1 MFASISTT
9 SWRFPS
15 TSRSTWTISRCL
27 PQRRR
32 SLLPL
37 VSNPA
42 TSSSPSGIG
51 AHLPAPT
58 WSSSSSPAGSTR
70 SSSQASPPMQASSP
84 PRVRV
89 PAWALPSCSSKMP
102 APARTPSINV
112 SSLKISSHV
121 SLAFAPPMRSSPPLP
136 KISAESGGLDPLVW
150 KITAVAVLG
159 SFLSQLDATIVNVSL
174 SSLAVD
180 LHSSITAIQWVTS
193 GYLLALALMLPLNG
207 WLVER
212 MGAKSLFLWCFSVFT
227 LSSALCGL
235 AWSANSLIAFRILQ
249 GMSGG
254 LMAPMTQMMMARA
267 AGKHMARLMGYAA
280 VPILIG
286 PILGPVIAGA
296 ILQHASWRWLFLVN
310 VPVGVLA
317 IVLAVLFLPD
327 DREETR
333 SKELD
338 LPGFALLSP
347 GLVLFLYGSD
357 HLGKR
362 TGLTTLLISIVLL
375 AAFFRMAIR
384 KGDKALIDLQLFKRK
399 TFSASATTQ
408 FMSNG
413 ISFAGQML
421 IPIYLI
427 RACGQ
432 SPSATGWLLA
442 PLGVGTICSYPWMGA
457 LTQRFGIR
465 KVSAG
470 GALLAFAGTLPFLY
484 LASHGLVFA
493 VLGCALFVRGMGL
506 SAVGIPSI
514 SAAYAS
520 VRKRDL
526 PMATTS
532 LNIVQRLGGPTLT
545 TLCATFLGW
554 RLGAAHSSAGLA
566 SAFTAAFLLLCV
578 LHTCLFAA
586 TLRLPLFIGK
596 VTQQT
601 PAQEAPVIL
610 EMMSE

>member
-1 MFASISTT
+1 M
-9 SWRFPS
+9 PK
-15 TSRSTWTISRCL
+15 
-27 PQRRR
+27 
-32 SLLPL
+32 
-37 VSNPA
+37 N
-42 TSSSPSGIG
+42 SSD
-51 AHLPAPT
+51 T
-58 WSSSSSPAGSTR
+58 
-70 SSSQASPPMQASSP
+70 
-84 PRVRV
+84 VR
-89 PAWALPSCSSKMP
+89 
-102 APARTPSINV
+102 
-112 SSLKISSHV
+112 
-121 SLAFAPPMRSSPPLP
+121 
-136 KISAESGGLDPLVW
+136 LDPLVW
-150 KITAVAVLG
+150 KITSVAVLG
-159 SFLSQLDATIVNVSL
+159 SFLAQLDATVVNVSL

-180 LHSSITAIQWVTS
+180 LHSSLTAIQWVTS

-212 MGAKSLFLWCFSVFT
+212 IGAKSLYLWCFSAFT

-235 AWSANSLIAFRILQ
+235 AWSANSLIGFRILQ

-280 VPILIG
+280 VPILMG

-310 VPVGVLA
+310 LPVGVLA
-317 IVLAVLFLPD
+317 IILAVLFLPN

-333 SKELD
+333 SRELD

-384 KGDKALIDLQLFKRK
+384 KGDRALIDLQLFKRK
-399 TFSASATTQ
+399 TFSASATAQ

-427 RACGQ
+427 RACGK

-442 PLGVGTICSYPWMGA
+442 PLGVGMICSYPWIGA

-470 GALLAFAGTLPFLY
+470 GAFLAFAATLPFIW
-484 LASHGLVFA
+484 LASHGLVLT
-493 VLGCALFVRGMGL
+493 VLACALFVRGMGL

-520 VRKRDL
+520 VKKQDL
-526 PMATTS
+526 PMASTS

-554 RLGAAHSSAGLA
+554 RLGMAQSSASLS
-566 SAFTAAFLLLCV
+566 SAFTAAFLLLCG
-578 LHTCLFAA
+578 LHAFLFASA
-586 TLRLPLFIGK
+586 LRLPLSLDEA
-596 VTQQT
+596 TEQPLAEES
-601 PAQEAPVIL
+601 PALL

>member
-1 MFASISTT
+1 M
-9 SWRFPS
+9 PK
-15 TSRSTWTISRCL
+15 
-27 PQRRR
+27 
-32 SLLPL
+32 
-37 VSNPA
+37 
-42 TSSSPSGIG
+42 SSS
-51 AHLPAPT
+51 
-58 WSSSSSPAGSTR
+58 
-70 SSSQASPPMQASSP
+70 
-84 PRVRV
+84 
-89 PAWALPSCSSKMP
+89 
-102 APARTPSINV
+102 
-112 SSLKISSHV
+112 
-121 SLAFAPPMRSSPPLP
+121 
-136 KISAESGGLDPLVW
+136 ESGGLHPLVW

-180 LHSSITAIQWVTS
+180 LHSSLTAIQWVTS

-212 MGAKSLFLWCFSVFT
+212 IGAKSLYLWCFSTFT
-227 LSSALCGL
+227 LASALCGL
-235 AWSANSLIAFRILQ
+235 AWSANSLIAFRVLQ

-280 VPILIG
+280 VPILMG

-317 IVLAVLFLPD
+317 IVLAVLFLPN
-327 DREETR
+327 DREETKSR
-333 SKELD
+333 ELD

-427 RACGQ
+427 RICGH

-442 PLGVGTICSYPWMGA
+442 PLGVGMICSYPWLGA

-470 GALLAFAGTLPFLY
+470 GAFLAFAATLPFIW
-484 LASHGLVFA
+484 LASHGLVFT
-493 VLGCALFVRGMGL
+493 VLAGALFVRGIGL

-520 VRKRDL
+520 VRKQDL

-554 RLGAAHSSAGLA
+554 RMGMAQSTAGL
-566 SAFTAAFLLLCV
+566 SGAFTAAFVLLCG
-578 LHTCLFAA
+578 LHALLFAA
-586 TLRLPLFIGK
+586 ALRLPFSID
-596 VTQQT
+596 
-601 PAQEAPVIL
+601 EAMEQPVAEEPSALL
-610 EMMSE
+610 ELMSK

>member
-1 MFASISTT
+1 M
-9 SWRFPS
+9 PK
-15 TSRSTWTISRCL
+15 
-27 PQRRR
+27 
-32 SLLPL
+32 
-37 VSNPA
+37 N
-42 TSSSPSGIG
+42 SSD
-51 AHLPAPT
+51 T
-58 WSSSSSPAGSTR
+58 
-70 SSSQASPPMQASSP
+70 
-84 PRVRV
+84 VR
-89 PAWALPSCSSKMP
+89 
-102 APARTPSINV
+102 
-112 SSLKISSHV
+112 
-121 SLAFAPPMRSSPPLP
+121 
-136 KISAESGGLDPLVW
+136 LDPLVW
-150 KITAVAVLG
+150 KITSVAVLG
-159 SFLSQLDATIVNVSL
+159 SFLAQLDATIVNVSL

-180 LHSSITAIQWVTS
+180 LHSSLTAIQWVTS

-212 MGAKSLFLWCFSVFT
+212 IGAKSLYLWCFSVFT

-235 AWSANSLIAFRILQ
+235 AWSANSLIAFRVLQ

-254 LMAPMTQMMMARA
+254 LMAPMIQLMMARA

-333 SKELD
+333 SRELD

-357 HLGKR
+357 HLGER
-362 TGLTTLLISIVLL
+362 IGLTALLVSIVLL
-375 AAFFRMAIR
+375 VLFFRMAIR
-384 KGDKALIDLQLFKRK
+384 KGDRALIDLQLFKSR

-442 PLGVGTICSYPWMGA
+442 PLGVGMICSYPWMGA

-493 VLGCALFVRGMGL
+493 VLAGALFLRGVGL

-514 SAAYAS
+514 SAAYAA
-520 VRKRDL
+520 VRKQDL
-526 PMATTS
+526 PTATTS

-554 RLGAAHSSAGLA
+554 RLGMAQSGASLS
-566 SAFTAAFLLLCV
+566 SAFTAAFLLLCG
-578 LHTCLFAA
+578 LHAFLFATA
-586 TLRLPLFIGK
+586 LRLPLSLDK
-596 VTQQT
+596 ETEQPLAEQS
-601 PAQEAPVIL
+601 PALL
-610 EMMSE
+610 EMTSE

>member
-1 MFASISTT
+1 M
-9 SWRFPS
+9 
-15 TSRSTWTISRCL
+15 
-27 PQRRR
+27 
-32 SLLPL
+32 
-37 VSNPA
+37 
-42 TSSSPSGIG
+42 
-51 AHLPAPT
+51 
-58 WSSSSSPAGSTR
+58 
-70 SSSQASPPMQASSP
+70 
-84 PRVRV
+84 
-89 PAWALPSCSSKMP
+89 
-102 APARTPSINV
+102 
-112 SSLKISSHV
+112 
-121 SLAFAPPMRSSPPLP
+121 
-136 KISAESGGLDPLVW
+136 
-150 KITAVAVLG
+150 LG

-174 SSLAVD
+174 SRLAVD
-180 LHSSITAIQWVTS
+180 LHSSLTAIQWVTS

-212 MGAKSLFLWCFSVFT
+212 IGAKSLYLWCFSAFS

-254 LMAPMTQMMMARA
+254 LMAPMTQMMIARA
-267 AGKHMARLMGYAA
+267 GGKHMARLMGYAA
-280 VPILIG
+280 VPILMG

-310 VPVGVLA
+310 LPVGVLA
-317 IVLAVLFLPD
+317 IVLAVLFLPN

-333 SKELD
+333 SRELD

-362 TGLTTLLISIVLL
+362 IGLTALLVSIVLL
-375 AAFFRMAIR
+375 ALFFRMAIR
-384 KGDKALIDLQLFKRK
+384 KGDRALIDLRLFKSR

-442 PLGVGTICSYPWMGA
+442 PLGVGMICSYPWMGA

-470 GALLAFAGTLPFLY
+470 GAFLAFAATLPFLY
-484 LASHGLVFA
+484 LPVTDLSSPCSHVLSLCAGWASARSAFPPSRRHTL
-493 VLGCALFVRGMGL
+493 L
-506 SAVGIPSI
+506 S
-514 SAAYAS
+514 
-520 VRKRDL
+520 RKQDL
-526 PMATTS
+526 PWRQPRS
-532 LNIVQRLGGPTLT
+532 TLCNVSADRPDYA
-545 TLCATFLGW
+545 LCATFLDG
-554 RLGAAHSSAGLA
+554 RLGMARPTPASPRIYRCLSS
-566 SAFTAAFLLLCV
+566 
-578 LHTCLFAA
+578 
-586 TLRLPLFIGK
+586 TLRITRFPVCCRPGIPLRSLDK
-596 VTQQT
+596 ATEQPLAEES
-601 PAQEAPVIL
+601 PALL

>member
-1 MFASISTT
+1 MAVDGITARAHDSSKEGSTPSGGGEADRLDPGIWKIIAVTVAGAFMAQLSTT
-9 SWRFPS
+9 
-15 TSRSTWTISRCL
+15 
-27 PQRRR
+27 
-32 SLLPL
+32 
-37 VSNPA
+37 
-42 TSSSPSGIG
+42 
-51 AHLPAPT
+51 
-58 WSSSSSPAGSTR
+58 
-70 SSSQASPPMQASSP
+70 M
-84 PRVRV
+84 
-89 PAWALPSCSSKMP
+89 
-102 APARTPSINV
+102 
-112 SSLKISSHV
+112 
-121 SLAFAPPMRSSPPLP
+121 
-136 KISAESGGLDPLVW
+136 
-150 KITAVAVLG
+150 
-159 SFLSQLDATIVNVSL
+159 VNVSL
-174 SSLAVD
+174 LSLAAE
-180 LHSSITAIQWVTS
+180 LHASLSKIQWVTS

-212 MGAKSLFLWCFSVFT
+212 IGAKSLYLWCFSAFT
-227 LSSALCGL
+227 LFSALCGL

-280 VPILIG
+280 VPILMG

-310 VPVGVLA
+310 LPVGVLA
-317 IVLAVLFLPD
+317 IVLAVLFLPN

-333 SKELD
+333 SRELD

-442 PLGVGTICSYPWMGA
+442 SLGVGMICSYPWIGA

-470 GALLAFAGTLPFLY
+470 GAFLAFAATLPFIW
-484 LASHGLVFA
+484 LASHGLVLT
-493 VLGCALFVRGMGL
+493 VLACALFVRGIGL

-520 VRKRDL
+520 LRKQDL

-532 LNIVQRLGGPTLT
+532 LNIVQRLGGPPLSP
-545 TLCATFLGW
+545 LCATFLGW
-554 RLGAAHSSAGLA
+554 RLGIAHSSASLS
-566 SAFTAAFLLLCV
+566 SAFTAAFLLLCG
-578 LHTCLFAA
+578 LHAFLFATA
-586 TLRLPLFIGK
+586 LRLPLSLDEE
-596 VTQQT
+596 TEQLLAEES
-601 PAQEAPVIL
+601 PALLEAI
-610 EMMSE
+610 SE

>member
-1 MFASISTT
+1 M
-9 SWRFPS
+9 PK
-15 TSRSTWTISRCL
+15 
-27 PQRRR
+27 
-32 SLLPL
+32 
-37 VSNPA
+37 N
-42 TSSSPSGIG
+42 SSD
-51 AHLPAPT
+51 T
-58 WSSSSSPAGSTR
+58 
-70 SSSQASPPMQASSP
+70 
-84 PRVRV
+84 VR
-89 PAWALPSCSSKMP
+89 
-102 APARTPSINV
+102 
-112 SSLKISSHV
+112 
-121 SLAFAPPMRSSPPLP
+121 
-136 KISAESGGLDPLVW
+136 LDPLVW
-150 KITAVAVLG
+150 KITSVAVLG
-159 SFLSQLDATIVNVSL
+159 SFLAQLDATIVNVSL

-180 LHSSITAIQWVTS
+180 LHSSLTAIQWVTS

-212 MGAKSLFLWCFSVFT
+212 IGAKSLYLWCFSVFT

-333 SKELD
+333 SRELD

-357 HLGKR
+357 HLGER
-362 TGLTTLLISIVLL
+362 IGLTALLVSIVLL
-375 AAFFRMAIR
+375 VLFFRMAIR
-384 KGDKALIDLQLFKRK
+384 KGDRALIDLQLFKSR

-442 PLGVGTICSYPWMGA
+442 PLGVGMICSYPWMGA

-493 VLGCALFVRGMGL
+493 VLAGALFLRGVGL

-514 SAAYAS
+514 SAAYAA
-520 VRKRDL
+520 VRKQDL
-526 PMATTS
+526 PTATIS

-554 RLGAAHSSAGLA
+554 RLGMAQSGASLS
-566 SAFTAAFLLLCV
+566 SAFTAAFLLLCG
-578 LHTCLFAA
+578 LHAFLFATA
-586 TLRLPLFIGK
+586 LRLPLSLDK
-596 VTQQT
+596 ETEQPLAEQS
-601 PAQEAPVIL
+601 PALL
-610 EMMSE
+610 EMTSE